1 MVFCFFKGENIMVG
15 VKVLTGRLKMGR
27 MKALATCLVMGMIA
41 CPMSGL
47 VANADDID
55 YPDMEVGVFWNSD
68 NDLSDTVYMSYNGS
82 DFQQISTAYKT
93 DGNGSSHV
101 TGKPS
106 YVNSIHDPSIMYKE
120 GTFWILGGYTQN
132 QNNLGWRFTP
142 MLGSSKI

>member
-1 MVFCFFKGENIMVG
+1 MAASLG
-15 VKVLTGRLKMGR
+15 VQM
-27 MKALATCLVMGMIA
+27 ASATE
-41 CPMSGL
+41 
-47 VANADDID
+47 ID

-68 NDLSDTVYMSYNGS
+68 SDHSDTVYMSYNGT

-132 QNNLGWRFTP
+132 QKNLGWRDNVRIPAHFRFC
-142 MLGSSKI
+142 SSLRC